1 MLDGYSVVIRGKL
14 NLLHVDQA
22 LKQYFGYD
30 SFRSGQAEVVDA
42 VLAQRDLLVLMPTGG
57 GKSLTYQLPALL
69 MPGLTIV
76 VSPLIALMQDQVSRL
91 QANGIEATFINSSLP
106 YTEVT
111 RREQAAMRG
120 ELKLLYVAPERLV
133 KPSFLAFLDH
143 IEHTVGLSLLAVD
156 EAHCVSEWGHD
167 FRPEYR
173 QLGAVRQRFP
183 HVPVLALTATA
194 TERVRRD
201 ILQQLNLHDPI
212 VHIASFN
219 RANLSYEVRKKDKG
233 SYRELVA
240 LLRDLPGESVIIY
253 CLSRSGVEKLSAEL
267 SSDGILNLPY
277 HAGLSNTVRSEH
289 QERFIR
295 DDVPVLVAT
304 VAFGMGIAK
313 PDVRAVIHYD
323 LPKNLEGYYQES
335 GRAGRDGQPAKCVL
349 FFSYGDRMR
358 VEYVIGQ
365 KSDEQQQA
373 IALRQLQQ
381 VITYCDSGQCRRHL
395 LLGYFGEDLSSIDCH
410 NCDNCLNATVE
421 EDRTAEAQ
429 KFLSCVRQ
437 TRERFGLRQIVDV
450 LRGANTQ
457 KVRDSRHNL
466 LPIYGKGSALSVD
479 EWTSIGRSLLRQG
492 CLGERKENYSTLYL
506 NARSQQILSG
516 DVAFYVQQMV
526 RPKVTASVS
535 STSISP
541 VAVIENDPLATAL
554 FQQLR
559 TLRKRLADE
568 MGVPPY
574 VIFPDATLWAM
585 VHSLPV
591 NQSEFLR
598 LPGVGQQKLNA
609 YSAPFIAEMQSY
621 LQQYPEFGAAL
632 HSPVTEKKSSAPVG
646 VVRRNAIELAK
657 QGFDANEIARACS
670 RQPSTIVDYLIEGLE
685 SGEVFEL
692 TPFVS
697 ADHYTPIY
705 DALQRSED
713 GKLRPIKD
721 QLGEGYSY
729 NEIRFVRA
737 QISAEA
743 RKALR

>member
-1 MLDGYSVVIRGKL
+1 MVSIVVIGSEL
-14 NLLHVDQA
+14 NLLHVDQS
-22 LKQYFGYD
+22 LKRYFGYD
-30 SFRSGQAEVVDA
+30 SFRSGQAEIVEA

-91 QANGIEATFINSSLP
+91 RANGIEATFINSSLS
-106 YTEVT
+106 YADVT
-111 RREQAAMRG
+111 SREQAAMRG

-143 IEHTVGLSLLAVD
+143 IEKTVGLSLLAVD

-194 TERVRRD
+194 TERVRQD
-201 ILQQLNLHDPI
+201 ILEQLHLHDPI

-233 SYRELVA
+233 SYGELVD
-240 LLRDLPGESVIIY
+240 LLREMPGESVIIY
-253 CLSRSGVEKLSAEL
+253 CLSRSGVEKLSADL
-267 SSDGILNLPY
+267 SSDGISNLPY
-277 HAGLSNTVRSEH
+277 HAGLSNSVRSDH

-358 VEYVIGQ
+358 VEFVIGQ

-381 VITYCDSGQCRRHL
+381 VITYCDSSQCRRHL
-395 LLGYFGEDLSSIDCH
+395 LLSYFGEELSVASCN
-410 NCDNCLNATVE
+410 NCDNCLIATVE
-421 EDRTAEAQ
+421 EDRTTEAQ
-429 KFLSCVRQ
+429 KFLTCVRQ

-466 LPIYGKGSALSVD
+466 LPIYGKGSDLSVD
-479 EWTSIGRSLLRQG
+479 EWTNIGRSLLRQG
-492 CLGERKENYSTLYL
+492 CLSERKENYSTLYL

-516 DVAFYVQQMV
+516 DVAFYIQQAV
-526 RPKVTASVS
+526 KPKVVARVSYAS
-535 STSISP
+535 TTP
-541 VAVIENDPLATAL
+541 EANADNDPLATQL

-559 TLRKRLADE
+559 ALRKRFADE
-568 MGVPPY
+568 LGVPPY
-574 VIFPDATLWAM
+574 VVFPDATLWAM

-591 NQSEFLR
+591 NQSDFLR
-598 LPGVGQQKLNA
+598 LPGVGQQKLTA
-609 YSAPFIAEMQSY
+609 YSAPFIAEIQGY
-621 LQQYPEFGAAL
+621 QQQYPEFGAAQ
-632 HSPVTEKKSSAPVG
+632 HKPVIEKKSSAPVN
-646 VVRRNAIELAK
+646 VMRRNAVELAK
-657 QGFDANEIARACS
+657 QGFDINEIARACS
-670 RQPSTIVDYLIEGLE
+670 RQPSTIIDYLVEGLE
-685 SGEVFEL
+685 NGETFDL
-692 TPFVS
+692 THFVS
-697 ADHYTPIY
+697 PDHYAPIFA
-705 DALQRSED
+705 ALQQSED
-713 GKLRPIKD
+713 GKLRPIRD
-721 QLGEGYSY
+721 QLGEDYSY
-729 NEIRFVRA
+729 NEIRLVRA
-737 QISAEA
+737 QING
-743 RKALR
+743 K

>member
-1 MLDGYSVVIRGKL
+1 MS
-14 NLLHVDQA
+14 HVDQS
-22 LKQYFGYD
+22 LKRYFGYD
-30 SFRSGQAEVVDA
+30 SFRSGQAEVVEA

-76 VSPLIALMQDQVSRL
+76 ISPLIALMQDQVSRL

-106 YTEVT
+106 YAEVT
-111 RREQAAMRG
+111 RREQAAMSG
-120 ELKLLYVAPERLV
+120 QLKLLYVAPERLV
-133 KPSFLAFLDH
+133 KPSFLIFLDH
-143 IEHTVGLSLLAVD
+143 IAKTVGLALLAVD

-173 QLGAVRQRFP
+173 QLGAVRKRFP
-183 HVPVLALTATA
+183 TVPVLALTATA
-194 TERVRRD
+194 TERVRQD
-201 ILQQLNLHDPI
+201 ILQQLDLHDPI

-219 RANLSYEVRKKDKG
+219 RANLAYEVRKKDKN
-233 SYRELVA
+233 SYGELVD
-240 LLRDLPGESVIIY
+240 LLREIPGESVIIY
-253 CLSRSGVEKLSAEL
+253 CLSRSGVEKLSADL

-277 HAGLSNTVRSEH
+277 HAGLTNALRSEH

-373 IALRQLQQ
+373 IASRQLQQ
-381 VITYCDSGQCRRHL
+381 VVSYCDSSQCRRHL
-395 LLGYFGEDLSSIDCH
+395 LLSYFGEDLPDANCN
-410 NCDNCLNATVE
+410 NCDNCLVATVA

-429 KFLSCVRQ
+429 KLLSCIRQ
-437 TRERFGLRQIVDV
+437 TRERFGLRQMVDV

-479 EWTSIGRSLLRQG
+479 EWTTIGRSLLRQG

-516 DVAFYVQQMV
+516 EAAFYIQQVVKPQVAATVSYMSTA
-526 RPKVTASVS
+526 TAS
-535 STSISP
+535 
-541 VAVIENDPLATAL
+541 AVDDDPLAVAL

-559 TLRKRLADE
+559 ALRKRVADDT
-568 MGVPPY
+568 GVPPY
-574 VIFPDATLWAM
+574 VVFSDATLWAM
-585 VHSLPV
+585 VHALPS
-591 NQSEFLR
+591 NQSDFLR
-598 LPGVGQQKLNA
+598 LPGVGQQKLTA
-609 YSAPFIAEMQSY
+609 YAAPFLIEIQSY
-621 LQQYPEFGAAL
+621 QQEHPEFGAVQHKTL
-632 HSPVTEKKSSAPVG
+632 TERKSSAPASG
-646 VVRRNAIELAK
+646 ARRHAVELAR
-657 QGFDANEIARACS
+657 QGFATQEIARACA
-670 RQPSTIVDYLIEGLE
+670 RQPSTIIDYLVEALDN
-685 SGEVFEL
+685 GEQFEL
-692 TPFVS
+692 TPFV
-697 ADHYTPIY
+697 APDHYAPIFA
-705 DALQRSED
+705 ALQQSED

-721 QLGEGYSY
+721 QLGENYSY
-729 NEIRFVRA
+729 NEIRLIRA
-737 QISAEA
+737 HINGDA
-743 RKALR
+743 RKSLQ